1 MTLDEKIARI
11 VDRLLE
17 RTLAGSVEWEQ
28 SSGAEVVCN
37 LPEFM
42 VGIRVKSEYDDVW
55 HVVSLYDENGQL
67 MRTFTGAEIARVVEL
82 DELYKNASAQAS
94 GLDKK
99 LDALL
104 ERLERAS

>member
-1 MTLDEKIARI
+1 MTLEEKVAKI

-17 RTLAGSVEWEQ
+17 KTIAGSVEWEQ

-42 VGIRVKSEYDDVW
+42 VGIREKEAYDEVV
-55 HVVSLYDENGQL
+55 HFVSLYDENGQL
-67 MRTFTGAEIARVVEL
+67 MRTFTGHEIKRDQEL
-82 DELYKNASAQAS
+82 ENLYKQASAKAS

-104 ERLERAS
+104 DRLDRAS

>member
-17 RTLAGSVEWEQ
+17 KTLAGNVEWEQ

-42 VGIRVKSEYDDVW
+42 VGIREKEEYDDVW
-55 HVVSLYDENGQL
+55 HVVSFYDENGQL
-67 MRTFTGAEIARVVEL
+67 MRTFTGVDIARGSEL
-82 DELYKNASAQAS
+82 DELYRHASTQAS

-104 ERLERAS
+104 ERLDRAS

>member
-1 MTLDEKIARI
+1 MTLDEKTARI

-17 RTLAGSVEWEQ
+17 KTVAGNVEWEQ

-37 LPEFM
+37 LPELM
-42 VGIRVKSEYDDVW
+42 VGIREQEAFD
-55 HVVSLYDENGQL
+55 HVSHLVSLYDENGQL
-67 MRTFTGAEIARVVEL
+67 MRTFTGSEIQRAQEL
-82 DELYKNASAQAS
+82 RDLYERASAEAS